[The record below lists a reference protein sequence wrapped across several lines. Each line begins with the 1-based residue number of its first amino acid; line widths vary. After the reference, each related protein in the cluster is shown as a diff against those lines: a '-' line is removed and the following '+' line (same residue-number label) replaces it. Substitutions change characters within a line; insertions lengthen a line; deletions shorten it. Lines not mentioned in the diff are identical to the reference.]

1 MPMLY
6 ILFAVLVGQGVWQGQ
21 ARSSEVAPA
30 YYYFHRQPEKA
41 LSLYLKK
48 AGAGD
53 TAAAIEGSIILQ
65 ELGRNREAVT
75 LLEKAISKDPD
86 SLDNEKLALVMA
98 WAHLYS
104 GAAGK
109 AEEFLVKTGKT
120 EDPRALLGLA
130 LSRMQARKYDEA
142 AADFE
147 KLSGN
152 RSLSALAYY
161 SLATIAEEKGD
172 TSKAA
177 RLYEKALKEDSHFV
191 EGRPR
196 MGRIFES
203 QGRIDDAWKQYS
215 KTAMMDPSQKLA
227 AEKAKSLLAMLT
239 KKPEEILA
247 VKKIKNFS
255 GVKPISE
262 REASPEIRIGIGTT
276 AGGSPVYKDKIVF
289 RVSGPFSV
297 SDAKTGKEAVSGNT
311 NEVWTIAVCGG
322 TDNLCPP
329 PPNPNTEGVGSAP
342 DIKSAA
348 ASAPVKGAKLIG
360 PGGNAVYVAPGALLI
375 RAKDR
380 GNATIILETVA
391 YAPGMAWSG
400 VADKELRGDLEL
412 VVAPDQKGLF
422 AINRLPL
429 EEYLYGVIAAEM
441 PVHWPAEALKAQAVI
456 VRTYALYLMRNLHP
470 HSAHGY
476 NLCDEQHC
484 QVYAG
489 VAVESAK
496 ARSAADLTRGK
507 VLNYAGKA
515 IHAVFSS
522 NCGGHTQSGS
532 GAGWT
537 DLPYWGMVHD
547 GESTAPIESPS
558 GLASFLRT
566 SPQVFCRTSKYT
578 WAPEFRW
585 TRLIS
590 AEDLIGRLNR
600 REKIGKLKKILISR
614 SESGRVASLRFIGTA
629 GSVALNKEH
638 EIRRLLGLAP
648 LRSTLFGADV
658 FYDKDF
664 VKGLLVYG
672 AGWGHGVGLC
682 QSGAAGRAEAG
693 QTYDKILPAY
703 YPGTVITDLMTLK

>member
-1 MPMLY
+1 MLY
-6 ILFAVLVGQGVWQGQ
+6 ILFAALVGQGIWQGQ
-21 ARSSEVAPA
+21 ARSSEASPA
-30 YYYFHRQPEKA
+30 HYYFHGQPEKA
-41 LSLYLKK
+41 LSLYLKR

-53 TAAAIEGSIILQ
+53 TAAAIEASVILQ
-65 ELGRNREAVT
+65 ELGRNQEAVT
-75 LLEKAISKDPD
+75 LLERTISKDPD
-86 SLDNEKLALVMA
+86 SPENEKLALSMA
-98 WAHLYS
+98 WSYLYS
-104 GAAGK
+104 GEEGK
-109 AEEFLVKTGKT
+109 AEELFSQAAKKD
-120 EDPRALLGLA
+120 EPRVLLGLA
-130 LSRMQARKYDEA
+130 LARMQAKKYDA
-142 AADFE
+142 AAGDLE
-147 KLSGN
+147 KLTAN
-152 RSLSALAYY
+152 RSLSALAHY
-161 SLATIAEEKGD
+161 SLAVIAEEKGD
-172 TSKAA
+172 AAKAA

-196 MGRIFES
+196 MARIFES

-227 AEKAKSLLAMLT
+227 AEKAKSLLAQLT
-239 KKPEEILA
+239 KKPEEILP
-247 VKKIKNFS
+247 VKKIKSFT

-262 REASPEIRIGIGTT
+262 RESSPEIRIGIGTT

-289 RVSGPFSV
+289 RVSGPFGIT
-297 SDAKTGKEAVSGNT
+297 DLKTGKETVSGKA
-311 NEVWTIAVCGG
+311 NEVWTIAVA
-322 TDNLCPP
+322 T
-329 PPNPNTEGVGSAP
+329 V
-342 DIKSAA
+342 
-348 ASAPVKGAKLIG
+348 PVNGAKLVG
-360 PGGNAVYVAPGALLI
+360 PDGKAVYVAPGSLLI

-456 VRTYALYLMRNLHP
+456 ARTYAVYLKKNLHP
-470 HSAHGY
+470 HSGHGY
-476 NLCDEQHC
+476 DLCDEQHC
-484 QVYAG
+484 QVYSG
-489 VAVESAK
+489 VAVESPK
-496 ARSAADLTRGK
+496 TRSAADLTRGK
-507 VLNYAGKA
+507 VLNFAGKA

-532 GAGWT
+532 GAGWA
-537 DLPYWGMVHD
+537 DLPYWEMVYD
-547 GESTAPIESPS
+547 GETPAAIESPS
-558 GLASFLRT
+558 GLASFFRT
-566 SPQVFCRTSKYT
+566 SPEVFCRTSKYT

-590 AEDLIGRLNR
+590 AEDLVGRLNR
-600 REKIGKLKKILISR
+600 KTMIGKLKKIMIFR
-614 SESGRVASLRFIGTA
+614 SESGRVASLRFIGT
-629 GSVALNKEH
+629 GGEVKLTKEH

-664 VKGLLVYG
+664 VKGLLVSG

-693 QTYDKILPAY
+693 QAYDKILPAY
-703 YPGTVITDLMTLK
+703 YPGTVVSDLRDLK